1 MGARWP
7 ELTRTGLSRTRFEGI
22 WRSLYF
28 SNAADEHP
36 PGSDRFDKLFKIR
49 ALVDELNALFDAVW
63 KLGDKVAVD
72 EAMIAFKGRTYLRQY
87 LPKKIVKW
95 GFKLWMMACS
105 SSGFCSRLKVEEGLR
120 PGEKSRHEYGET
132 VTKELTKDCRE
143 GTTIFADRFFCSPQL
158 AIDVVKRKMHIVGTT
173 QKNRKGFPKEVVF
186 PPVPK
191 KKDQPAGYVRPERGA
206 MLSAVNE
213 KFGLRAVTWIDNQH
227 VSMIASRGDVK
238 KTVPAKRKGKDKRG
252 AKYALDVNCPEIIDM

>member
-1 MGARWP
+1 MGRI
-7 ELTRTGLSRTRFEGI
+7 RFEEI

-36 PGSDRFDKLFKIR
+36 PGSDRFDKIFKVR
-49 ALVDELNALFDAVW
+49 KLVDICNNSFSVVW

-105 SSGFCSRLKVEEGLR
+105 SSGFCARLMVEEGLR
-120 PGEKSRHEYGET
+120 PGEKSREHYGET

-173 QKNRKGFPKEVVF
+173 QKNRTGFPKEVVF
-186 PPVPK
+186 PSKPK
-191 KKDQPAGYVRPERGA
+191 KKDRPPGYVAPERGA
-206 MLSAVNE
+206 ILSAVNARY
-213 KFGLRAVTWIDNQH
+213 GLRAVTWIDNQH
-227 VSMIASRGDVK
+227 VSMIASRGDIK
-238 KTVPAKRKGKDKRG
+238 KTVKANRKGKDKRG
-252 AKYALDVNCPEIIDM
+252 KKYALDVKCPEIIHMYVRTLFFFQLFL